1 MAIFKDLI
9 RKKKVSC
16 LIPKP
21 ILSLGCNYFL
31 QHQRPFDF
39 ATFINNT
46 YTSSSYSQQPS
57 LTQTGV
63 DWANDSLKVGISY
76 AHGNDW
82 DFFKENT
89 PMIFMEVLNTK
100 GKGNQNRHLNRS
112 QWTHPVNRSG
122 TLNRTA
128 TNYGGGDAL
137 GLITEWDFTASE
149 FQDQVIELNQQ
160 YLYYNSSITLPQ
172 RKVDFVTIN
181 TNNLKYQRSIYGSH
195 IDNFQYVVNTFN
207 QPIRFRFGVID
218 DENPNGIILG
228 EPSDVLIVGVKSG
241 YFEPD
246 DDHYIYDWTLKF
258 K

>member
-1 MAIFKDLI
+1 MASNSIEINNEKS
-9 RKKKVSC
+9 K

-31 QHQRPFDF
+31 QHKRSLDF
-39 ATFINNT
+39 STFINNT
-46 YTSSSYSQQPS
+46 YNSSNYSQQPS

-63 DWANDSLKVGISY
+63 DWANDSLKVGVSY

-82 DFFKENT
+82 EFFKENT

-100 GKGNQNRHLNRS
+100 GKSSANKHLNKS

-122 TLNRTA
+122 SLNRVN
-128 TNYGGGDAL
+128 TNYGGGTTT
-137 GLITEWDFTASE
+137 GVISEWDFIATE
-149 FQDQVIELNQQ
+149 YQDQIIELNQQ
-160 YLYYNSSITLPQ
+160 SLYYNSSITLPQ
-172 RKVDFVTIN
+172 RKVDFVTLN
-181 TNNLKYQRSIYGSH
+181 TNNLRYQRSIYGSA
-195 IDNFQYVVNTFN
+195 IQTGQYVVNTFN

-218 DENPNGIILG
+218 NGNPNGVILG
-228 EPSDVLIVGVKSG
+228 EPSDVLILGVKSG